1 MAFDWTKVE
10 GYKEEMTP
18 EEKLALLDNYNDPEP
33 APKNDPAPAPTPD
46 PKNDPAP
53 APKGGMVSKAQFD
66 KVSSEL
72 AAVKKQL
79 RGKMTEDEAKELE
92 RQQHQEEM
100 ETELNTLRR
109 EKALA
114 GYKASYLSQGYDEQ
128 LAEEAATAMVDGDM
142 DTVFAVMKK
151 QSVNAEKA
159 MRAKIL
165 KETPVPP
172 ASDDPN
178 DEKKKQEEA
187 KKLRGY
193 FGLT

>member
-10 GYKEEMTP
+10 GYKEDMTP

-33 APKNDPAPAPTPD
+33 APKNDPAPTPTPD

-100 ETELNTLRR
+100 ETELNNLRR